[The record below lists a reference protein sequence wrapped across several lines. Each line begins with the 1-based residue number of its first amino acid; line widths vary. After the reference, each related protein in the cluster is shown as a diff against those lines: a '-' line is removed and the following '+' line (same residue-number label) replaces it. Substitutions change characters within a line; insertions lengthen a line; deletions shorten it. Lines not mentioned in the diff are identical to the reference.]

1 MPNALVIE
9 DDLFFSVRIEKTLQK
24 MGYAVEVATTT
35 EQALSRAAAVSP
47 DLVLVHFGN
56 ERLDA
61 AATVEHLKTAHPAA
75 RVLGHVSH
83 VNMAFVRPNAIRAGC
98 DLLVANS
105 ALTMRLPQ
113 LVEKLLGG
121 QANAAP
127 ETEDDE

>member
-1 MPNALVIE
+1 MPNALIIE

-24 MGYAVEVATTT
+24 MGYTVNVATTT
-35 EQALSRAAAVSP
+35 QQAVTQSETAPP
-47 DLVLVHFGN
+47 DLIILNFGN
-56 ERLDA
+56 ERMDA

-83 VNMAFVRPNAIRAGC
+83 VNMAFVRPNAMRAGC

-113 LVEKLLGG
+113 LVEKLLAGKTD
-121 QANAAP
+121 AAP
-127 ETEDDE
+127 ETVTQ